1 MKMKLTIILLAL
13 FFSNGL
19 FSQTQQEKNITT
31 KYVSNEME
39 FIKAIANNTK
49 IIIEADTLNLS
60 VDYLINILGK
70 KPYKNYFTPAK
81 RIFFYE
87 KGLVLHGFTNLS
99 IIGKTATN
107 LITENSDEDVITFE
121 NCKNIYLKNL
131 NIYHTKEHCSG
142 KVLQLLHSKNI
153 KIEAVKLNGSGAI
166 GANIIG
172 TDYVW
177 FSYTSI
183 YNNSEHA
190 IRAFNSKHISFY
202 KTTINDNPLRKYLI
216 NTTFSELLF
225 QNCHFTNNETESFI
239 NADENCITDFWP
251 RFKNCNFE
259 DNGFTKEA
267 KMSECEEPYEEE
279 DCCEEEE
286 NEHKHDEKLIKAKN
300 KQTAIIISFFNYI
313 NKNPKADELLSYFPR
328 ENVHFFNTK
337 ATNQLPVFNY
347 YFNNDYLVTQ
357 TEFEDIETIDYFTAN
372 VRFIRLEIS
381 EADLSTI
388 NEVVYNWQIKFDTK
402 YRFQSVTQIEKEVL
416 NTTNTGIPEFPKV
429 VDKNYNFSKDYE
441 FADMHAYHR
450 IIVEDYFDAY
460 TNASKDY
467 FYTFHYIN
475 HRLSDAF
482 YNPQFSLN
490 RNEWSSKE
498 NISVFNQYFS
508 DLKKFA
514 WNNFYEEF
522 KRVNKQKAIKFQPE
536 LVILFNNVWVS
547 SVYQYYADKP
557 LDIAIKPSK
566 HKLNYP
572 KIPNLKNTEVAS
584 NLNVLRIQHH
594 NYAFVRGKYIPYDF
608 EYLNNS
614 LNNVYKEVTN
624 SQDKKAIKKY
634 LKDYKN
640 AQKHIDDFMKE
651 FYGKE

>member
-1 MKMKLTIILLAL
+1 MKMKLIIILLAL

-279 DCCEEEE
+279 DCCEEKE

-328 ENVHFFNTK
+328 ENVQFFNTK
-337 ATNQLPVFNY
+337 STNQLPVFSY